1 MLFLSEVLTV
11 MLTTTVFAASVKIK
25 ADKSVGRS
33 IVIKEVLVIEVV
45 SVSLLVCNALK
56 KQETREKEYENNWH
70 D

>member
-1 MLFLSEVLTV
+1 MLKHQRRLQQIT
-11 MLTTTVFAASVKIK
+11 I
-25 ADKSVGRS
+25 
-33 IVIKEVLVIEVV
+33 VV